1 MMKKTLLFLTVCLL
15 ACAGAY
21 AQKVKPVEYGGS
33 VNLIKSDSNQ
43 SSITVRALG
52 YGKNE
57 ATARE
62 DAEVRV
68 MRAVLYVGFQGC
80 SGLVKE
86 SEAEGEHAAYFS
98 RLFDD
103 KRYKDFVT
111 GVAGVGDLTK
121 VKGQKVKQM
130 PFDITINRKALRQD
144 LVRNK
149 IGRLG
154 FGR

>member
-1 MMKKTLLFLTVCLL
+1 MKRSLLFLMVCLW
-15 ACAGAY
+15 ACAGVY

-33 VNLIKSDSNQ
+33 INLIRADANQ
-43 SSITVRALG
+43 SSITVRVLG

-62 DAEVRV
+62 DAEVRAI
-68 MRAVLYVGFQGC
+68 RAVLYVGFQNC
-80 SGLVKE
+80 SALVKE

-103 KRYKDFVT
+103 KRYKDFIS
-111 GVAGVGDLTK
+111 GVVGVGDLTK

-130 PFDITINRKALRQD
+130 PFDMTINRKALRQD
-144 LVRNK
+144 LVQNK

>member
-1 MMKKTLLFLTVCLL
+1 MMKKSIVLILLSVFIGVGTM
-15 ACAGAY
+15 Y

-33 VNLIKSDSNQ
+33 VNLVRELSDDMIVIRS
-43 SSITVRALG
+43 LG

-68 MRAVLYVGFQGC
+68 MRAVLYTGFPKYNRFLNESDAESKHNEYFTRFFDQKYYKNFITGAVTVGN
-80 SGLVKE
+80 LE
-86 SEAEGEHAAYFS
+86 
-98 RLFDD
+98 
-103 KRYKDFVT
+103 
-111 GVAGVGDLTK
+111 K

-130 PFDITINRKALRQD
+130 PFDITVNRKALRQE
-144 LVRNK
+144 LVQNK

>member
-1 MMKKTLLFLTVCLL
+1 MKKGILFLMVCLL
-15 ACAGAY
+15 ACTGAY
-21 AQKVKPVEYGGS
+21 AQKVKPVNYGGS
-33 VNLIKSDSNQ
+33 VNLIKTDANGSTV
-43 SSITVRALG
+43 TVRTLG

-62 DAEVRV
+62 DAEVRAI
-68 MRAVLYVGFQGC
+68 RAVLYVGFQGA
-80 SGLVKE
+80 SSLVKE
-86 SEAEGEHAAYFS
+86 SDAETKHAEYFD
-98 RLFDD
+98 RFFDN

-111 GVAGVGDLTK
+111 STMSVGNLDK

-144 LVRNK
+144 LVQNK

-154 FGR
+154 FGN

>member
-1 MMKKTLLFLTVCLL
+1 MKKSLLLIAICLS

-33 VNLIKSDSNQ
+33 VNLIKSDPDQ
-43 SSITVRALG
+43 SSIIVRTLG

-57 ATARE
+57 AAARE
-62 DAEVRV
+62 DAEIRA

-103 KRYKDFVT
+103 KRYKDFVS
-111 GVAGVGDLTK
+111 GVASVGDLIK

-130 PFDITINRKALRQD
+130 PFDITVNRKALRQD
-144 LVRNK
+144 LVRNQ